1 MAKNSTRRGLRLF
14 QRAYSPVY
22 HLLEATRNVGKS
34 AFSRSGKIVDTVLGF
49 GQDTGVAV
57 TRGLN
62 RSINGLV
69 TGKGRKGRKGAKGRS
84 TRRTRRAS
92 KTRSKK
98 SNTKSR
104 K

>member
-1 MAKNSTRRGLRLF
+1 MVKRSTRRQKSGLRLF

-34 AFSRSGKIVDTVLGF
+34 AFAHSSKVVDNVLGF
-49 GQDTGVAV
+49 GQNTGIAV

-62 RSINGLV
+62 RSINGV
-69 TGKGRKGRKGAKGRS
+69 VRG
-84 TRRTRRAS
+84 TRRKSRSKS
-92 KTRSKK
+92 KTKSKTK
-98 SNTKSR
+98 SKSKSKSR

>member
-69 TGKGRKGRKGAKGRS
+69 TGKGRKGRS
-84 TRRTRRAS
+84 TRKTRRAS

-98 SNTKSR
+98 SNSKSR

>member
-69 TGKGRKGRKGAKGRS
+69 TGKGRKGRKGRS
-84 TRRTRRAS
+84 TRRAS

>member
-1 MAKNSTRRGLRLF
+1 MAKNSTRRGRRLF

-69 TGKGRKGRKGAKGRS
+69 TGKGRKGRKGRS
-84 TRRTRRAS
+84 TRRAS

>member
-1 MAKNSTRRGLRLF
+1 MPKRSTRRSKNSLRLF

-34 AFSRSGKIVDTVLGF
+34 AVSRSGKILNNVLGF
-49 GQDTGVAV
+49 AQNTGVAT

-62 RSINGLV
+62 RSINGV
-69 TGKGRKGRKGAKGRS
+69 VRG
-84 TRRTRRAS
+84 
-92 KTRSKK
+92 KTRKQKSRSK
-98 SNTKSR
+98 SKSR

>member
-1 MAKNSTRRGLRLF
+1 MAKNSTRRGVRLF

-34 AFSRSGKIVDTVLGF
+34 AFSRSGKIVDSMLGF

-62 RSINGLV
+62 RSINGIV
-69 TGKGRKGRKGAKGRS
+69 SGKGRKGRS
-84 TRRTRRAS
+84 TRRAS
-92 KTRSKK
+92 KTRSKRSK
-98 SNTKSR
+98 SKSKSKSR

>member
-1 MAKNSTRRGLRLF
+1 MAKNSTLRGLRLF

-69 TGKGRKGRKGAKGRS
+69 TGKGRKGRKGRS
-84 TRRTRRAS
+84 TRRAS

>member
-69 TGKGRKGRKGAKGRS
+69 TGKGRKERKGRS
-84 TRRTRRAS
+84 TRSTRKAS